1 MIFELW
7 IFPPVLCVGKRSE
20 LGAEVSLQSSQ
31 IRTWLSPP
39 IKQSMPQAGYL
50 LAQHF
55 YCAPLCICH
64 CGPWKCRATVQPLE
78 APCVDIFSSLAP
90 PSCLSGCLWWF
101 KLSVRD
107 RLSAKGAW
115 QNKRCPFSVFTLPLR
130 ELIWWGLPQTQ
141 TEIGGLKFFFKK
153 DKFQHTIIWIKLF
166 SCCNYSFPH

>member
-64 CGPWKCRATVQPLE
+64 CGPWKCRATAATARGAL
-78 APCVDIFSSLAP
+78 CGHLFIFSSSFLLEWVPLMVQA
-90 PSCLSGCLWWF
+90 F
-101 KLSVRD
+101 
-107 RLSAKGAW
+107 GAW
-115 QNKRCPFSVFTLPLR
+115 QAFCQGSLAKQTLPIFSFYFASQRAYLVGASPNTDR
-130 ELIWWGLPQTQ
+130 NRQVKIFL
-141 TEIGGLKFFFKK
+141 KK
-153 DKFQHTIIWIKLF
+153 DKFQHTYIWIKLF